1 LRVEA
6 QKPRKQHRGDVG
18 HPHRHAGVARFR
30 PFDRV
35 HGERAQRVGE
45 AAQVRIL
52 GLGKGRGQAHRVT
65 LITNRFIPPLISGG
79 TESAAPAK
87 NAPLA
92 ASEELRHCPAPRSSA
107 ASGLASGE
115 FRDGEAGR
123 GHPFMRLSVVTFMRP
138 GAEAPRQTLERIAG
152 YARRIEASGF
162 PGIWVTDSLG
172 RGRPTLDPLVALGAL
187 AAVTKRV
194 ELGTAVLQVSL
205 RNPVELAHRV
215 QSVQA
220 LSGGRLRLGVG
231 SGSTKADFDLLG
243 ADFRQRFRNLM
254 SGLDIMRRAWR
265 GEPVNG
271 GTLTPWPGAEG
282 GPPVLLGAWRN
293 PRWIAYAA
301 KQCRGWIASG
311 LYSSWEDLESGMR
324 LYREAGGANAVLA
337 NVVVDLA
344 DQQEPGSLAE
354 RAKVS
359 LVCRPEEAR
368 RRLKRIEQIG
378 FDEVLV
384 VSLTNALDEI
394 ERLRDY
400 L

>member
-1 LRVEA
+1 
-6 QKPRKQHRGDVG
+6 
-18 HPHRHAGVARFR
+18 
-30 PFDRV
+30 
-35 HGERAQRVGE
+35 
-45 AAQVRIL
+45 
-52 GLGKGRGQAHRVT
+52 
-65 LITNRFIPPLISGG
+65 
-79 TESAAPAK
+79 
-87 NAPLA
+87 
-92 ASEELRHCPAPRSSA
+92 
-107 ASGLASGE
+107 
-115 FRDGEAGR
+115 
-123 GHPFMRLSVVTFMRP
+123 MRLSVVTFLRP
-138 GAEAPRQTLERIAG
+138 GAEAPRQSLERIAN

-172 RGRPTLDPLVALGAL
+172 RGYPTLDPRVALGAL

-205 RNPVELAHRV
+205 RQPVDLAHRV

-231 SGSTKADFDLLG
+231 SGSTRADFDLFG
-243 ADFRQRFRNLM
+243 ADYEQRFRTLM
-254 SGLDIMRRAWR
+254 GSLDTMRRAWR

-271 GTLTPWPGAEG
+271 GTFTPWPGGEG

-301 KQCRGWIASG
+301 KQCQGWIASG
-311 LYSSWEDLESGMR
+311 LYSSWEDLENGLR
-324 LYREAGGANAVLA
+324 LYREYGGTNAVLA

-344 DQQEPGSLAE
+344 NRPEPGSLAE

-359 LVCRPEEAR
+359 LVCPPDDAR
-368 RRLKRIEQIG
+368 QRLKRIEQIG

-394 ERLRDY
+394 ERMRDY